1 MTQDLKKCP
10 LCKGEGK
17 VVKNNLNLQF
27 PYYVECTCCGARTEN
42 NYITKEEAIK
52 AWNSRPFVEENSL
65 ENLEENFY

>member
-1 MTQDLKKCP
+1 MKQGFKKCP
-10 LCKGEGK
+10 FCKGEGK

-27 PYYVECTCCGARTEN
+27 PYRVECTCCNARTL

-52 AWNSRPFVEENSL
+52 AWNRKPFVDEAPL